1 MALLEVLVVLF
12 FGFIFILL
20 MGYIA
25 VIGRIGWQFFKY
37 NFPLTKRR
45 GTHYLILGRDKRFK
59 WIYSKFKSVW
69 KWPDGTKSYIGKQ
82 FDRMTQTAEPLVFLV
97 EGYPTNAMLA
107 EQLPPEEMSR
117 LINNII
123 KEVETT
129 SRLESEMGETKTM
142 LMDKVV
148 PIITLLF
155 AGMGVLVGIA
165 IIMNLTEMSDQ
176 VTWAIDSL
184 KELKPLIEEAITEYQ
199 QRGI

>member
-12 FGFIFILL
+12 FGLVFIGL
-20 MGYIA
+20 MVYIA

-37 NFPLTKRR
+37 NFPLSKRR
-45 GTHYLILGRDKRFK
+45 GTHYFILLRSGRFK
-59 WIYSKFKSVW
+59 WIYDRFKSVW
-69 KWPDGTKSYIGKQ
+69 KWPDGTKSYISKK
-82 FDRMTQTAEPLVFLV
+82 FDRMAQTAEPLIFLV

-129 SRLESEMGETKTM
+129 SRLESEMGETKTL

-148 PIITLLF
+148 PILTLLF
-155 AGMGVLVGIA
+155 AGIGVLVGVA
-165 IIMNLTEMSDQ
+165 IIMNLSDIQTQ
-176 VTWAIDSL
+176 VQMAVDVINGLAPQIQEALNDL
-184 KELKPLIEEAITEYQ
+184 PREL
-199 QRGI
+199 